1 MTGFMKKLQEF
12 WTPPVEEYVDD
23 YERSTAEV
31 GNSSLDRQ
39 SVRRDSEEV
48 GTYSGKGKK
57 VVNINATARLQV
69 VICKPERFTE
79 EVRAIAEELLESH
92 TVVLNLEET
101 DKDAYRR
108 ILDFLSGVAFAKG
121 GKIKRIATN
130 TYIITPCNVDLT
142 GEDLVD
148 ELESNGVYF

>member
-12 WTPPVEEYVDD
+12 WTPPAEEYE
-23 YERSTAEV
+23 ERHE
-31 GNSSLDRQ
+31 
-39 SVRRDSEEV
+39 RDGSEDGDMLLNKRLFRKDGEEEAACA
-48 GTYSGKGKK
+48 GRGKK

-69 VICKPERFTE
+69 VICRPERFTE
-79 EVRAIAEELLESH
+79 EIRAIADELLESH
-92 TVVLNLEET
+92 TVVLNLEES

-108 ILDFLSGVAFAKG
+108 ILDFLSGVAYAKG